1 MSYKTEL
8 QNNNLDLQAILDTVN
23 ALPEATETV
32 IEPLEITEN
41 GTYSAPNGVNGY
53 NPISVS
59 VPIPEGYISTNDA
72 TATSE
77 DIVEGE
83 TAYSK
88 GQKITGTNPYVKA
101 DTDAVVDDQA
111 DIMSQIIT
119 ALEDKMAAAE
129 KIPLLQSKTVTPTNA
144 QQNISADDGYDGLRT
159 VTVEGDANLVPE
171 NIVSGK
177 SIFGVEGNAESGG
190 GGGEIAT
197 FSVYNN
203 SPVAFDING
212 YTCLPYETTNVSFF
226 PYMSMFGFLP
236 FVGLNDSEATIE
248 EMYMHY
254 PMEGDDGFIVEET
267 IGAGFTR
274 LEGTGILYGYFEY
287 FSYDTLN
294 TIEVVFSE

>member
-1 MSYKTEL
+1 MSYKTDL

-41 GTYSAPNGVNGY
+41 GTYTAPDGVNGY

-83 TAYSK
+83 TAYAK

-190 GGGEIAT
+190 GGVQRCYVQLQRSNAIVYGIDADGNEFRRVIGRGAPCNVYVNVHSMIMAAS
-197 FSVYNN
+197 FS
-203 SPVAFDING
+203 SPVITGGATVATNTPSGTTAFHI
-212 YTCLPYETTNVSFF
+212 T
-226 PYMSMFGFLP
+226 
-236 FVGLNDSEATIE
+236 
-248 EMYMHY
+248 
-254 PMEGDDGFIVEET
+254 GDCVIT
-267 IGAGFTR
+267 
-274 LEGTGILYGYFEY
+274 
-287 FSYDTLN
+287 
-294 TIEVVFSE
+294 

>member
-8 QNNNLDLQAILDTVN
+8 QSNNLDLQAILDTVN

-41 GTYSAPNGVNGY
+41 GTYSAPDGVNGY

-83 TAYSK
+83 TAYAK

-101 DTDAVVDDQA
+101 DTDAVVDSQA
-111 DIMSQIIT
+111 NIMSQIIT
-119 ALEDKMAAAE
+119 ALEDKMATAE

-159 VTVEGDANLVPE
+159 VTVKGDANLVPE

-177 SIFGVEGNAESGG
+177 SIFGVEGNAETGG
-190 GGGEIAT
+190 GGGWIELPLIQTRALDPGISNT
-197 FSVYNN
+197 STYNYTIDASEYLGRDFFIIITDIMYLSSYSNYCAYWSDTNSVSGLVPISGYGTDN
-203 SPVAFDING
+203 DINFDEG
-212 YTCLPYETTNVSFF
+212 IIY
-226 PYMSMFGFLP
+226 G
-236 FVGLNDSEATIE
+236 TIKIDNTSN
-248 EMYMHY
+248 YVPKY
-254 PMEGDDGFIVEET
+254 QIVV
-267 IGAGFTR
+267 APQ
-274 LEGTGILYGYFEY
+274 
-287 FSYDTLN
+287 
-294 TIEVVFSE
+294 